1 MKEKTVMKKLMSMI
15 LALMMALSLVACG
28 DKGGSGDNGDS
39 ASKPEHTDTTT
50 VAVGAVILARD
61 DVAEDDVYKFVADI
75 FDNAA
80 DLVTSHAKYGE
91 LSLEYGA
98 SIIALV
104 AIFKSFF
111 GHYLGTLEGL
121 NGLILKFGY
130 KGDKKKVSVGKLNTI
145 SMIFIMGSTWV
156 VAYANPN
163 ILDLIE
169 AMGAPI
175 IASLLCLLPMYAI
188 RKAPALAKY
197 KGRTENIFVTAVG
210 LLTILNIVYKLF

>member
-1 MKEKTVMKKLMSMI
+1 MTGTKTTFAI
-15 LALMMALSLVACG
+15 
-28 DKGGSGDNGDS
+28 
-39 ASKPEHTDTTT
+39 T
-50 VAVGAVILARD
+50 
-61 DVAEDDVYKFVADI
+61 
-75 FDNAA
+75 
-80 DLVTSHAKYGE
+80 
-91 LSLEYGA
+91 LEYAA

-130 KGDKKKVSVGKLNTI
+130 KGDKTKVSLGKLNTI

-175 IASLLCLLPMYAI
+175 IASLLCLLPMYA
-188 RKAPALAKY
+188 PSLAKY
-197 KGRTENIFVTAVG
+197 RGRLDNVFVTVIG
-210 LLTILNIVYKLF
+210 LLTILNIVFKLF

>member
-98 SIIALV
+98 SI
-104 AIFKSFF
+104 
-111 GHYLGTLEGL
+111 T
-121 NGLILKFGY
+121 
-130 KGDKKKVSVGKLNTI
+130 SVP
-145 SMIFIMGSTWV
+145 
-156 VAYANPN
+156 YHP
-163 ILDLIE
+163 
-169 AMGAPI
+169 GA
-175 IASLLCLLPMYAI
+175 
-188 RKAPALAKY
+188 AKY
-197 KGRTENIFVTAVG
+197 FAEKGIDVAAVKD
-210 LLTILNIVYKLF
+210 LSLIHI

>member
-28 DKGGSGDNGDS
+28 DKGGSGDNGDNGDS

-91 LSLEYGA
+91 LEGLVNSLCSLEGVEQVQILLNGDYQM
-98 SIIALV
+98 L
-104 AIFKSFF
+104 
-111 GHYLGTLEGL
+111 LGTQP
-121 NGLILKFGY
+121 
-130 KGDKKKVSVGKLNTI
+130 VSR
-145 SMIFIMGSTWV
+145 
-156 VAYANPN
+156 P
-163 ILDLIE
+163 
-169 AMGAPI
+169 
-175 IASLLCLLPMYAI
+175 LLP
-188 RKAPALAKY
+188 
-197 KGRTENIFVTAVG
+197 TE
-210 LLTILNIVYKLF
+210 